1 MGGREGERHHVA
13 RIVLGA
19 GHEPPIVRFAALEDE
34 NLGFRIVLEFRLE
47 KMADV
52 PKRIML
58 QQAEVQMRVLVRR
71 HEDEAHLVRQLGEGE
86 GAEDANLL

>member
-1 MGGREGERHHVA
+1 
-13 RIVLGA
+13 
-19 GHEPPIVRFAALEDE
+19 
-34 NLGFRIVLEFRLE
+34 
-47 KMADV
+47 MADV